1 MKHIFKKLKKFIPVI
16 ILLIIVGVACFF
28 VGRSIGLNTDT
39 SSSNTTIEDVEVSKQ
54 TIKKTLTSSGEVQAY
69 ATKKLS
75 LNDDYK
81 FSKVLV
87 EEDQTVKKGTK
98 LVKYSNGKYLVAPY
112 DLVVTKISVPKS
124 GKSITSSHYL
134 EVQNVSKVI
143 VSIDVSESEIANIN
157 LGKEVEVVLTADSSK
172 TYTGKITKMSSIGTY
187 SSSGSTFE
195 VEVTIKNDRNIKV
208 GMSVSTTINIEE
220 LTDVIA
226 VPINAI
232 QINGDK
238 RYVVVVDGDKTS
250 EVEVTT
256 GLSDDN
262 YVEIKSGLT
271 VGETVRV
278 VTVTTQSTIR
288 SSGSSRGSSGFPGGR
303 NMPSGGF
310 PSGGFPGGS
319 SSGSRRSGGSSG
331 SYSRPSNPF

>member
-1 MKHIFKKLKKFIPVI
+1 MKSVFKFLKKKLPLI
-16 ILLIIVGVACFF
+16 ILLLIVGVACFF

-39 SSSNTTIEDVEVSKQ
+39 SSSNTKIEDVSVSKQ

-69 ATKKLS
+69 STKKLK
-75 LNDDYK
+75 LNTDYV
-81 FSKVLV
+81 FNKVLV

-98 LVKYSNGKYLVAPY
+98 LVRYSNGKYLVAPY
-112 DLVVTKISVPKS
+112 DCVISKINVPTK
-124 GKSITSSHYL
+124 GKNPTSSHYI
-134 EVQNVSKVI
+134 EIKNTSKVI
-143 VSIDVSESEIANIN
+143 VSINISESEIAN
-157 LGKEVEVVLTADSSK
+157 LKVGKEVEVVLTSDSSK
-172 TYTGKITKMSSIGTY
+172 TYTGKITKISSIGTY

-226 VPINAI
+226 VPINAV

-238 RYVVVVDGDKTS
+238 RYVVVVDDDKTS

-262 YVEIKSGLT
+262 YVEIKSGLAL
-271 VGETVRV
+271 GETVRV

-288 SSGSSRGSSGFPGGR
+288 STSGNGRNSGGFPGGR
-303 NMPSGGF
+303 NVPENSN
-310 PSGGFPGGS
+310 SSRRRSGS
-319 SSGSRRSGGSSG
+319 SSG
-331 SYSRPSNPF
+331 YSRNSEPPF

>member
-1 MKHIFKKLKKFIPVI
+1 MKKVFKKIKRFIPVI
-16 ILLIIVGVACFF
+16 ILLLIVGGACFF
-28 VGRSIGLNTDT
+28 IGRSIGLNTDT
-39 SSSNTTIEDVEVSKQ
+39 SSSNTKIEDVEVSKQ

-69 ATKKLS
+69 STKKLK
-75 LNDDYK
+75 LNTDYT

-98 LVKYSNGKYLVAPY
+98 LVRYSNGKYLVAPY
-112 DLVVTKISVPKS
+112 DLVVSKINVPKK
-124 GKSITSSHYL
+124 GKNPTSSHYI
-134 EVQNVSKVI
+134 EVQNVSYVI

-157 LGKEVEVVLTADSSK
+157 VGKEVEIVLTADSSK

-195 VEVTIKNDRNIKV
+195 VEVRIKNDRNIKV

-288 SSGSSRGSSGFPGGR
+288 SGSGSSRGSGGFPGG
-303 NMPSGGF
+303 GGF
-310 PSGGFPGGS
+310 PSGGF
-319 SSGSRRSGGSSG
+319 SGGSGSGNRTRPSG
-331 SYSRPSNPF
+331 SYNRTSSPF